1 MRLARFCPAPDQ
13 WQHPAVPPR
22 ARPVNSQHR
31 REENTIMAPP
41 SKLAVLTSSVIRL
54 VKEEASYHKELE
66 QQQARVQELESNT
79 ADENAEY
86 QLKQERQA
94 LEETKNVLPA
104 LSQKIQDAVA
114 KLEDELEANKETAS
128 GAGVATDE
136 ITKAKEA
143 VASAKTAIRESTSA

>member
-1 MRLARFCPAPDQ
+1 
-13 WQHPAVPPR
+13 
-22 ARPVNSQHR
+22 
-31 REENTIMAPP
+31 MAPP
-41 SKLAVLTSSVIRL
+41 SKLAVLSSSVIRL

-66 QQQARVQELESNT
+66 QQQARIQKLETDT

-104 LSQKIQDAVA
+104 LGEKIKDAVA
-114 KLEDELEANKETAS
+114 KLEDELEANKEA
-128 GAGVATDE
+128 APTDE

-143 VASAKTAIRESTSA
+143 IASAKAAIRESA